1 MTKVLTKINN
11 LKNKITKAQQ
21 EICKLQSECSHNTER
36 VKYGVYNTYP
46 DYVKKVHKSDTG
58 NYDPTQDSSWTELHC
73 TLCDKKWIE
82 DGTV

>member
-1 MTKVLTKINN
+1 M
-11 LKNKITKAQQ
+11 
-21 EICKLQSECSHNTER
+21 
-36 VKYGVYNTYP
+36 YNTYP

-73 TLCDKKWIE
+73 TLCDKKWVE